1 MEKFFNFFRF
11 TNQNVNVFETSN
23 TLSLAIINSDG
34 RVVKL
39 EAFTNTTAAEV
50 ISSALFE
57 FAEISENDYRGH
69 QLIHVRS
76 GNVLNYNTSMKEAS
90 VLDNGKDD
98 VLAMII

>member
-11 TNQNVNVFETSN
+11 TNQNVFETSN
-23 TLSLAIINSDG
+23 NLSLAIINSDG

-39 EAFTNTTAAEV
+39 EAFTNTTAAEL

-57 FAEISENDYRGH
+57 LAEISEKDYRGH

-90 VLDNGKDD
+90 VLDNGNDG
-98 VLAMII
+98 VLAIIV